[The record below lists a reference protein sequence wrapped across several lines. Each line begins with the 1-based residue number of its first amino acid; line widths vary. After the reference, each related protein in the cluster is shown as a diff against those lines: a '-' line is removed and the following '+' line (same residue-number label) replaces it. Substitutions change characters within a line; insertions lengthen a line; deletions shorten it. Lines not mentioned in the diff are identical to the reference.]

1 MVKSFIC
8 ILAISV
14 FIGCAI
20 AQNPLPTATISA
32 SPQQREIAAAM
43 AIDGK
48 MDTPYGANIHRCL
61 NLCHS

>member
-1 MVKSFIC
+1 MGRLYSHNNWYKKMGQVK
-8 ILAISV
+8 
-14 FIGCAI
+14 
-20 AQNPLPTATISA
+20 NPLPTATISA